1 MQGQKQK
8 MVTIDWKPKRESKEP
23 IYAQIVSYVSRRI
36 SSGDWGSGQ
45 TLPSQR
51 KLSEIFGVNR
61 STIVEAMDELA
72 SLGLIESS
80 YGGGT
85 RIASGRQGTRLAEL
99 YPRRQ
104 LPAEC
109 ANGADGQPPR
119 I

>member
-8 MVTIDWKPKRESKEP
+8 MVTIDWKPNRESKEP

-61 STIVEAMDELA
+61 STIVEAMDEPSDSSRAATAAERA
-72 SLGLIESS
+72 SP
-80 YGGGT
+80 
-85 RIASGRQGTRLAEL
+85 AAVGR
-99 YPRRQ
+99 
-104 LPAEC
+104 C
-109 ANGADGQPPR
+109 
-119 I
+119 